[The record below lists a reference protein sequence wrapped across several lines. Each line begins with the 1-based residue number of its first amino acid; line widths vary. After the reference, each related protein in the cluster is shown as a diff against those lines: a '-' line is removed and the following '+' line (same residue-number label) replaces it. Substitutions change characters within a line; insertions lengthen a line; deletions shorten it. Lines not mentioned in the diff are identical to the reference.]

1 MANYATNIF
10 YASTENEKDLDRVE
24 NFLEDTFCDCYLDRS
39 EDSIE
44 GEFSSK
50 WDYPE
55 KEINKMISLLE
66 NKDKIY
72 IRVLTHELCNEY
84 VNFQVFSNGE
94 WCLCTLLTPYKGHTE
109 GEVMG
114 DYGNEIVVRL
124 TNGKEVVEY
133 RDEVLIY
140 D

>member
-10 YASTENEKDLDRVE
+10 YASTENEKD
-24 NFLEDTFCDCYLDRS
+24 LDRS

-66 NKDKIY
+66 DKDKIY

-94 WCLCTLLTPYKGHTE
+94 WS
-109 GEVMG
+109 
-114 DYGNEIVVRL
+114 
-124 TNGKEVVEY
+124 Y
-133 RDEVLIY
+133 R
-140 D
+140 

>member
-1 MANYATNIF
+1 MASYATNIF
-10 YASTENEKDLDRVE
+10 YASTENEKDLDKVE
-24 NFLEDTFCDCYLDRS
+24 NFLEDTFCDCYLNRS
-39 EDSIE
+39 EDCIE

-94 WCLCTLLTPYKGHTE
+94 WS
-109 GEVMG
+109 
-114 DYGNEIVVRL
+114 
-124 TNGKEVVEY
+124 Y
-133 RDEVLIY
+133 R
-140 D
+140 

>member
-66 NKDKIY
+66 DKGNIY

-84 VNFQVFSNGE
+84 VNFQVFSNG
-94 WCLCTLLTPYKGHTE
+94 K
-109 GEVMG
+109 
-114 DYGNEIVVRL
+114 
-124 TNGKEVVEY
+124 
-133 RDEVLIY
+133 
-140 D
+140 

>member
-10 YASTENEKDLDRVE
+10 YASTENEKDLDKVE

-55 KEINKMISLLE
+55 KEINKMISLFGGQRQNLHSSA
-66 NKDKIY
+66 DT
-72 IRVLTHELCNEY
+72 RT
-84 VNFQVFSNGE
+84 
-94 WCLCTLLTPYKGHTE
+94 
-109 GEVMG
+109 M
-114 DYGNEIVVRL
+114 
-124 TNGKEVVEY
+124 
-133 RDEVLIY
+133 
-140 D
+140 